1 MAIRTISSPGI
12 QINEIDKSIIARPV
26 NFNNT
31 FVCGFANQGPTDEVI
46 NVGSLS
52 EFEDVFGTPSNAAE
66 RYFYHSCKQILT
78 QAPANLFVTR
88 VPYGSGAGEGFS
100 NQYSAL
106 VYPIKGSN
114 TSEIVT
120 LSSWNGTLALSS
132 NGVDSY
138 PVYTGI
144 TTVDI
149 RRFVSTYNTATIYN
163 PITDSIVS
171 AITSVTEGPNYIP
184 YEDNT
189 TFTLEAPHSVL
200 LSEYE
205 YETIVNG
212 GATAWSSSSE
222 YIDASTTPINNFSD
236 IVKYGG
242 LVVLDSSKTT
252 VNNLFEGYYVAIS
265 DNSEN
270 NPASDFTSINGLKA
284 VTSVSGITQEFNG
297 VPDSRLNFNTTQSY
311 LDSGDSL
318 SKVIENFPREYDFG
332 TKSYN
337 DCLTVLLIKV
347 RTSTYANDNLLL
359 DYSIS
364 EGYTGSLNKNRK
376 RNSTYGG
383 PAVNFHLND
392 LANSSS
398 NIKIVTNPYMTNL
411 GIWTDST
418 GIPAKT
424 VRLSS
429 SAKYAFSKGVYYS
442 NTFKG
447 AKDVGN
453 VPLKLQRI
461 LNNLD
466 NLDVNL
472 DVTAEAGLGTIWT
485 LSKARWEDPN
495 FGDKNPVHP
504 YIFDDAYTI
513 SLDSLKEQTGDPV
526 SGAADYLDI
535 ANQFAH
541 FAGNTRKDHIFIADP
556 LRNIFIQGTDS
567 KNSKSTEYVF
577 SRDVYWPLRNLYGGI
592 QSSYCA
598 VYGNWLKTTDIYS
611 NQPLWAP
618 ASGFVAALF
627 ATSAT
632 SSFPW
637 SAPAGFERGVLT
649 NVTDLAINPTQK
661 QRDVLYKMSINPIA
675 FFSGDGYVLYGQKT
689 LFNKPSAFDRINVRR
704 LFLFLEKTTKE
715 VLKYFIF
722 EPNTFTTR
730 TRVVNAL
737 APAFNQA
744 KNNDGV
750 YDYKIVCDERN
761 NTPDVIDN
769 NELRLSIYIQPVRT
783 AEFILAD
790 FIATRTGIDFNEL
803 IG

>member
-46 NVGSLS
+46 NIGSLS
-52 EFEDVFGTPSNAAE
+52 EFEDVFGIPSNAAE
-66 RYFYHSCKQILT
+66 RYFYHSCKQMLT

-100 NQYSAL
+100 NQHSAL
-106 VYPIKGSN
+106 VYPIKGFKT
-114 TSEIVT
+114 TSVAT
-120 LSSWNGTLALSS
+120 LSTYSGSLALSS

-138 PVYTGI
+138 PVLTG
-144 TTVDI
+144 
-149 RRFVSTYNTATIYN
+149 YQTIEIGHEIASSN
-163 PITDSIVS
+163 
-171 AITSVTEGPNYIP
+171 TSVVYDYSTDTIVTAVTSVVEGT
-184 YEDNT
+184 T
-189 TFTLEAPHSVL
+189 TFSLSACEKYTVEAPHSVL
-200 LSEYE
+200 LNDNE
-205 YETIVNG
+205 YETVING
-212 GATAWSSSSE
+212 GGISWSSSSE
-222 YIDASTTPINNFSD
+222 YVDASTTPINNFSD

-252 VNNLFEGYYVAIS
+252 VNNLFEGYYVAIA
-265 DNSEN
+265 DNSET

-284 VTSVSGITQEFNG
+284 VTSVAGATQTFNAI
-297 VPDSRLNFNTTQSY
+297 PDSRLNFNTTQSY
-311 LDSGDSL
+311 LDSGESL
-318 SKVIENFPREYDFG
+318 SKVVENFPREYDFG

-337 DCLTVLLIKV
+337 DCLTVLLVKV

-359 DYSIS
+359 DYSIT

-383 PAVNFHLND
+383 PAVNFHLDD
-392 LANSSS
+392 LAGSSS
-398 NIKIVTNPYMTNL
+398 NLKVVTNPYITDL
-411 GIWTDST
+411 GIWTDSL
-418 GIPAKT
+418 GVPAKT
-424 VRLSS
+424 VRLSPD
-429 SAKYAFSKGVYYS
+429 AKYAFSKGVYYS

-453 VPLKLQRI
+453 VPLKLQRV

-495 FGDKNPVHP
+495 FGNKNPIHP
-504 YIFDDAYTI
+504 HIFDDAYTI
-513 SLDSLKEQTGDPV
+513 SLTSLKEQTGDPV

-556 LRNIFIQGTDS
+556 LRNIFIQGADS
-567 KNSKSTEYVF
+567 KNSKSSEYVF
-577 SRDVYWPLRNLYGGI
+577 SRDIYWPLRNLYGGI

-598 VYGNWLKTTDIYS
+598 VYGNWVKTTDIYS
-611 NQPLWAP
+611 DLELWAP
-618 ASGFVAALF
+618 SSGFVAALF

-661 QRDVLYKMSINPIA
+661 QRDILYKMSINPIT